1 MRPPG
6 GCPIMAPPEEHPVIA
21 VRHAVLCAALVAV
34 AAVAPVSRG
43 SGAGPTPAVPVAADA
58 DPAPARQRELL
69 ELLKQDCG
77 SCHGMRLTG
86 GLGPALTPEAL
97 RTKPAESLAATIYF
111 GRTGTA
117 MPPWRPF
124 LSEAEARWLVARM
137 IDGATDA
144 AAR

>member
-1 MRPPG
+1 MEAARPL
-6 GCPIMAPPEEHPVIA
+6 M
-21 VRHAVLCAALVAV
+21 LAV
-34 AAVAPVSRG
+34 ALAAAAAAAPLPGAEG
-43 SGAGPTPAVPVAADA
+43 SARVAAAGAAA
-58 DPAPARQRELL
+58 DPDPARQRELL
-69 ELLKQDCG
+69 VLHKQDCG

>member
-1 MRPPG
+1 MEAARPL
-6 GCPIMAPPEEHPVIA
+6 M
-21 VRHAVLCAALVAV
+21 LAV
-34 AAVAPVSRG
+34 ALAAAAAAVPL
-43 SGAGPTPAVPVAADA
+43 SGAAGSAPAPAAGSASVA
-58 DPAPARQRELL
+58 DPDPARQRELL
-69 ELLKQDCG
+69 VLLKQDCG

-97 RTKPAESLAATIYF
+97 RTKPAESLAATIYY

-124 LSEAEARWLVARM
+124 LSEAEAHWLVARM
-137 IDGATDA
+137 IDGATDV

>member
-1 MRPPG
+1 MEAARPL
-6 GCPIMAPPEEHPVIA
+6 M
-21 VRHAVLCAALVAV
+21 LAV
-34 AAVAPVSRG
+34 ALAAAAAAAPLPGAEG
-43 SGAGPTPAVPVAADA
+43 SARVAAAGAAA
-58 DPAPARQRELL
+58 DPDPARQRELL
-69 ELLKQDCG
+69 VLLKQDCG

>member
-1 MRPPG
+1 MEAARPL
-6 GCPIMAPPEEHPVIA
+6 M
-21 VRHAVLCAALVAV
+21 LAV
-34 AAVAPVSRG
+34 ALAAAAAAAPLPGAEG
-43 SGAGPTPAVPVAADA
+43 SARVAAAGAA
-58 DPAPARQRELL
+58 DPNPARQRELL
-69 ELLKQDCG
+69 VLLKQDCG

>member
-1 MRPPG
+1 MEAARPL
-6 GCPIMAPPEEHPVIA
+6 M
-21 VRHAVLCAALVAV
+21 LAV
-34 AAVAPVSRG
+34 ALAAAAAAAPLPGAEG
-43 SGAGPTPAVPVAADA
+43 SARVAAAGAA
-58 DPAPARQRELL
+58 DPDPARQRELL
-69 ELLKQDCG
+69 VLLKQDCG

-111 GRTGTA
+111 GRTRTA

>member
-1 MRPPG
+1 M
-6 GCPIMAPPEEHPVIA
+6 
-21 VRHAVLCAALVAV
+21 LAV
-34 AAVAPVSRG
+34 ALAAAAAAAPLPGAEG
-43 SGAGPTPAVPVAADA
+43 SARVAAAGAAA
-58 DPAPARQRELL
+58 DPDPARQRELL
-69 ELLKQDCG
+69 VLLKQDCG